1 MSEHQIGKFLLPQ
14 EEQSYLCKNRT
25 SPTVFPMDNAR
36 RTIAAAVEAGRN
48 LAELSKAVGKNH
60 AYLQQFMNRGV
71 PRKLPEDV
79 RIALAAALGVSETSL
94 KPNSGASAPAPTDVL
109 QNPPPIPG
117 SALVGARDFPIYGA
131 AQGGASGHL
140 IIDFN
145 PIQHV
150 RRPAI
155 LEGVRNAYGIRVDGE
170 SMVPAFRAGDI
181 ALIHP
186 HLLPEA
192 DTDVVLFDHDPKT
205 GDAEALIKHLT
216 GFTDKLWKLEQYN
229 PAKKFSEHRADWP
242 ICHRVVG
249 RYDRRR

>member
-1 MSEHQIGKFLLPQ
+1 
-14 EEQSYLCKNRT
+14 
-25 SPTVFPMDNAR
+25 MDSAR
-36 RTIAAAVEAGRN
+36 QTIAAAVEAGRN

-60 AYLQQFMNRGV
+60 AYLQQFLHRGS

-79 RIALAAALGVSETSL
+79 RRALAEVLGIPEAALRSDGQ
-94 KPNSGASAPAPTDVL
+94 SAPADVIRK
-109 QNPPPIPG
+109 PKITPG
-117 SALVGARDFPIYGA
+117 ADLVGDRDFPIYGA
-131 AQGGASGHL
+131 AAGGAAGHL

-170 SMVPAFRAGDI
+170 SMVPAFRPGDI

-186 HLLPEA
+186 HLLPET

-229 PAKKFSEHRADWP
+229 PAKKFSEPRVDWP
-242 ICHRVVG
+242 TCHRVVG